1 MGGQVKGNLA
11 VRGPGPPHVTHKRR
25 SNDSLETTIP
35 ENARPNRLLDLDSHP
50 SVELLK
56 SIFAHETALFFFF
69 TKSGCS
75 SQNVLTRNF

>member
-11 VRGPGPPHVTHKRR
+11 VRGPGPPPHVTHKRR

-56 SIFAHETALFFFF
+56 SIFAHETALFFFLYKIWLF
-69 TKSGCS
+69 FSKC
-75 SQNVLTRNF
+75 FD